1 MNTNTIF
8 SRFGRGILA
17 GFLSVCLIL
26 PAMPVAALANGK
38 GKKDFKEGIKYEQ
51 MQQWDMAAQKFALAV
66 NADPSN
72 PEYRI
77 HYYRSLQQVA
87 IMYVKRGDTLAEQKD
102 HASAY
107 TAYRTAYNYDQGNE
121 VAKFKMER
129 MMELQK
135 AEMQGL
141 EPINYNIRTGNVKP
155 INNEIQMATKPRS
168 KGDVLQNV
176 SFKDAEFKTVAN
188 TLARGLGLNVV
199 FDDQVKQGDKLSIEL
214 NDITMARALDL
225 VMMQKKYTFEQVDR
239 RTIYIYPDNTT
250 NRPRFEKLM
259 VKPFYMNNISAQQA
273 RTVLTAMLPPG
284 RQIMNF
290 DQGGGTGG
298 AQNTSNILLVK
309 ATPSELQLVQD
320 ILSSIDKNRSEV
332 VLDVE
337 IFEVSHDSLLQIGN
351 QIATDKGVQVRQYAK
366 DKNGEFLQD
375 KDGRLIELDPGIT
388 SSLTNLGGI
397 GLAQRFKGPGG
408 GFNPLFPIAGLTAIP
423 SAFGIGALI
432 GLPPTSLSLLQQKG
446 NSKLLHKTQIHVL
459 DGGQNTT
466 KVGKKVPVSLGNG
479 FSNGGFGGF
488 GGLGGFGGGIPG
500 QQGVPGTGVNPG
512 LGNFGGGFGF
522 PGSFNN
528 IQYQDV
534 GLVIKAQPTITNE
547 GYVEI
552 KMEFETSDI
561 IAGADPLNPSFTQ
574 RSLNTVARIQ
584 DSVTSIVAGINQE
597 QKGDSRASIPFLGM
611 LPILGRLFTTPR
623 QTSSQSDIIITVT
636 PHIIRSAGIN
646 SQDYLARNAGVIQ
659 GGMTQSIEE
668 VVNRAQA
675 EEDEERRLIAQQN
688 QPGVPLDAPA
698 AAPQTTV
705 PASNNR
711 AGAAPPT
718 TIRPVSNQTSG
729 RVINEKSLIAPPVSS
744 NPSVNVPS
752 APDQPLSDTRL
763 QGGDGQNP
771 RGDGQAPQGKD
782 GEQPD
787 LSQYMTQPAQPVAP
801 ASVVP
806 ASKPEHVERAIAR
819 LMAEERARKAAE
831 ASNKSAKPQPE
842 PEFPKEY
849 LTPGPN
855 QRVTQATPKMGPT
868 ASSASGIN
876 FRLSPSPIPKQQIGK
891 TFSVTVEVNG
901 QSQMSGANVALKFDG
916 KKLRVKSVKDA
927 GMFGNQ
933 PELISDIN
941 DSSLVVRIK
950 NPQNTPVRAGGR
962 LITIEFETLAAGETE
977 IAFNNNDTKARIGS
991 ALTAA
996 SGNSVQVVISRD
1008 SVASEAK

>member
-1 MNTNTIF
+1 MNTNTVF
-8 SRFGRGILA
+8 SIFGRGILA

-26 PAMPVAALANGK
+26 PATPVAALANGK

-72 PEYRI
+72 PEYKI
-77 HYYRSLQQVA
+77 HYLRALQQVA

-102 HASAY
+102 YASAY

-121 VAKFKMER
+121 VAKFKMEK

-141 EPINYNIRTGNVKP
+141 EPVNYNIRTGNVKP
-155 INNEIQMATKPRS
+155 INNDIQMATKPRS

-214 NDITMARALDL
+214 NDVTMAKALDI

-239 RTIYIYPDNTT
+239 RTIFIYPDNTT
-250 NRPRFEKLM
+250 NRPRFEKML
-259 VKPFYMNNISAQQA
+259 VKTFFMNNISAQQA

-290 DQGGGTGG
+290 DQGGGGSGG
-298 AQNTSNILLVK
+298 QNTSNILLVK

-320 ILSSIDKNRSEV
+320 ILDSIDKNRSEV

-351 QIATDKGVQVRQYAK
+351 QLATDKSVPLTSYAK
-366 DKNGEFLQD
+366 DKNGDLLLD
-375 KDGRLIELDPGIT
+375 KDGRPIQLNLG
-388 SSLTNLGGI
+388 SSATLTNLGGI
-397 GLAQRFKGPGG
+397 GLAERIGG
-408 GFNPLFPIAGLTAIP
+408 KFNPIFPIAGLTAIP
-423 SAFGIGALI
+423 SAFGIGALV

-446 NSKLLHKTQIHVL
+446 NSKLLYKTQIHVL

-466 KVGKKVPVSLGNG
+466 KVGKKVPVSLGSG
-479 FSNGGFGGF
+479 VGGGFGGF
-488 GGLGGFGGGIPG
+488 GGFGGGIPG
-500 QQGVPGTGVNPG
+500 QQGVPGAGAGAGFNTGF
-512 LGNFGGGFGF
+512 GNLGGGFGF

-534 GLVIKAQPTITNE
+534 GLVIKAQPTITHE

-584 DSVTSIVAGINQE
+584 DSVTSIVAGVNQE
-597 QKGDSRASIPFLGM
+597 QKGDSRSGIPFLGM
-611 LPILGRLFTTPR
+611 LPIVGRLFTTPR

-646 SQDYLARNAGVIQ
+646 SKDYLAHNAGVVQ
-659 GGMTQSIEE
+659 GGINQSIEE

-705 PASNNR
+705 PASQS

-718 TIRPVSNQTSG
+718 TIRPVSNQSNGG
-729 RVINEKSLIAPPVSS
+729 RVINERSLIAPPVSS

-752 APDQPLSDTRL
+752 APDQPLSDARP
-763 QGGDGQNP
+763 QSGDGQTP
-771 RGDGQAPQGKD
+771 RGDGQVPQGKD

-787 LSQYMTQPAQPVAP
+787 LSQYMTQPLQPVAP
-801 ASVVP
+801 ATVVS
-806 ASKPEHVERAIAR
+806 ASRPEHVERAIAR

-855 QRVTQATPKMGPT
+855 QKVPQAAPKM
-868 ASSASGIN
+868 ASGPN
-876 FRLSPSPIPKQQIGK
+876 VSGTSGVTFRLSPSPIPKQQVGK

-933 PELISDIN
+933 PELLSDIN
-941 DSSLVVRIK
+941 DNSLVVRIK

-996 SGNSVQVVISRD
+996 SGNPAQVVISRD
-1008 SVASEAK
+1008 SVASETK